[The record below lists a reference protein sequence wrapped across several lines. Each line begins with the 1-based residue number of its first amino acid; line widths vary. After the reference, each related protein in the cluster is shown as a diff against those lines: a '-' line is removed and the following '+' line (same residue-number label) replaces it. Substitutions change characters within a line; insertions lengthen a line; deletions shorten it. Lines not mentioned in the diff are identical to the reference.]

1 MPVAN
6 TCTKALEVSQQHH
19 RLQHPV
25 QEPGLHQDS
34 SEEGKYSHL
43 EATPA
48 IVLQG
53 QCLFHTELA
62 LGFSCSHVS
71 SKLFLNSLTAW

>member
-1 MPVAN
+1 MLVAN
-6 TCTKALEVSQQHH
+6 TCTKALEVSWQHH
-19 RLQHPV
+19 RLQYPV

-34 SEEGKYSHL
+34 SEEYSHL
-43 EATPA
+43 EATLPWCYRP
-48 IVLQG
+48 

-71 SKLFLNSLTAW
+71 FKLFPNPFTAW